1 MPVIRIDLFPG
12 RSTEVKQ
19 AIAREITDVLSTVA
33 GIKPTDT
40 TIIFS
45 EVPATEWFVAGEACS
60 GKATHQQN

>member
-12 RSTEVKQ
+12 RSAEVKQ
-19 AIAREITDVLSTVA
+19 AIAREITDVLNTVA

-60 GKATHQQN
+60 GKVVQPQD